1 MGDWFCQVKYTYIRK
16 ISAHTN
22 GTMDN
27 SVIVKN
33 EKRPSSVVLFS
44 VIMLATLGLGLA
56 IAYCSGIMKGT
67 AGIAP
72 KLFSVPDWVVIA
84 IPPVM
89 FFELALGLFF
99 TLRENIY
106 TASGRML
113 RVWTWIFWCALF
125 LMTAFTPYFI
135 FNGMP
140 IAAYIMATITAA
152 LGIGTTIMV
161 YRQTLIGGMMMTVFL
176 AISMLVMIYLG
187 YWVFA

>member
-1 MGDWFCQVKYTYIRK
+1 ME
-16 ISAHTN
+16 N
-22 GTMDN
+22 N
-27 SVIVKN
+27 SIIAKD
-33 EKRPSSVVLFS
+33 EKRPSSIVLFS
-44 VIMLATLGLGLA
+44 VIMLATLGLGLTV
-56 IAYCSGIMKGT
+56 AYCSGILNGT
-67 AGIAP
+67 ANLAP
-72 KLFSVPDWVVIA
+72 TPFTLPDWLVIA

-106 TASGRML
+106 TANGRMV

-140 IAAYIMATITAA
+140 IAAYIMATITTA
-152 LGIGTTIMV
+152 LAIGTTILV
-161 YRQTLIGGMMMTVFL
+161 YRQTLAGGVMMTVFL
-176 AISMLVMIYLG
+176 AISMLVMVYLG